1 MGSKPH
7 KRGGLHKG
15 VCAAKGIPSS
25 QEGVRI
31 VISSTARVFASAL
44 YGVPP
49 RVFPPFL
56 LLSLQVVINLRDT
69 FLFSSFSCTAGIYIN
84 LGIFSPSSSPE
95 NKPHINL
102 RKGKKKNIV
111 SFFAREMIFFIYLR
125 TSLLG
130 KIASIPD
137 SETCPTNRHP
147 VLKRERPLS
156 PFLLLLLSR
165 RHLSDALAML
175 DVNLPPLFPLP
186 PQQTPLLLS

>member
-1 MGSKPH
+1 MMGSKPH

-15 VCAAKGIPSS
+15 VCAAEGIPSS
-25 QEGVRI
+25 QERK

-49 RVFPPFL
+49 RVVFFPFL

-69 FLFSSFSCTAGIYIN
+69 FLFSFSCTAGIYIN

-111 SFFAREMIFFIYLR
+111 SFFLQGR
-125 TSLLG
+125 
-130 KIASIPD
+130 
-137 SETCPTNRHP
+137 
-147 VLKRERPLS
+147 
-156 PFLLLLLSR
+156 
-165 RHLSDALAML
+165 
-175 DVNLPPLFPLP
+175 
-186 PQQTPLLLS
+186 